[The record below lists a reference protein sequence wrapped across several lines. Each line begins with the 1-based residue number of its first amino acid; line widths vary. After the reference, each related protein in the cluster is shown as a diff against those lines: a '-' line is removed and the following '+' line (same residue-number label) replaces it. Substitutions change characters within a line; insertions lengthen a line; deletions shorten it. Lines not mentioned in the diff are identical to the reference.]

1 LRMQGIDGAA
11 PDGKVYTVTELT
23 SFLKGLVEGQFP
35 SIWIVG
41 EVSNCTAHSSGHTYF
56 TLKDEGAQIR
66 CVLFSGAARRVTAR
80 PEDGMKMYALGRLTV
95 YERQGQYE
103 LIVSNLLPV
112 GRGEL
117 YAAFARLKEKL
128 AKEGLFDEARKKKLP
143 RFPSRIAVVTSPTGA
158 AVRDVIRV
166 AGRIHAGVEIV
177 VYPVR
182 VQGEGAKEEIAD
194 AIGFLN
200 TQTGFDV
207 IILARGGGS
216 IEDLWAFNEE
226 MVARA
231 VAASEIPVVSAVG
244 HEIDFTIADF
254 AADARVPTPSAAP
267 TLVLADYVDAASR
280 LEGLVNRAGTAV
292 AGRIDRSVA
301 FIESLKTHYGMRAMR
316 DRVTAGMRDL
326 DETVSGAR
334 KIVDGIIRSGQ
345 SRLAGL
351 SGKLDALSPLSTLE
365 RGYSIVFLEDTGA
378 VVKGAEQVD
387 VGKRLRIRFFRGS
400 ALSRVESTE
409 EAE

>member
-1 LRMQGIDGAA
+1 MQGIYATV
-11 PDGKVYTVTELT
+11 PDEKVYTVTELT
-23 SFLKGLVEGQFP
+23 SFLKDLVEKQFP
-35 SIWIVG
+35 SVWLVG

-66 CVLFSGAARRVTAR
+66 CVLFSGAARRVSVR
-80 PEDGMKMYALGRLTV
+80 PEEGLKMYALGRLTV

-128 AKEGLFDEARKKKLP
+128 AKEGLFDEALKQDLP
-143 RFPSRIAVVTSPTGA
+143 RYPSRIAVVTSPTGA

-166 AGRIHAGVEIV
+166 ATRIHAGVEIV

-182 VQGEGAKEEIAD
+182 VQGDGAKEEIAE

-200 TQTGFDV
+200 AEGGFDV

-226 MVARA
+226 VVARA
-231 VAASEIPVVSAVG
+231 IAASEIPVVSAVG

-267 TLVLADYVDAASR
+267 TLVLADYVDAAAR
-280 LEGLVNRAGTAV
+280 LDGLVRRAGTSL
-292 AGRIDRSVA
+292 AGRVEKNRT
-301 FIESLKTHYGMRAMR
+301 FIESLSTHYGMRAMR

-326 DETVSGAR
+326 DEALGGAR
-334 KIVDGIIRSGQ
+334 KTVEARVESGRA
-345 SRLAGL
+345 RLTGL
-351 SGKLDALSPLSTLE
+351 MGKVEALSPLSTLE
-365 RGYSIVFLEDTGA
+365 RGYSIVFLADTGE
-378 VVKGAEQVD
+378 VVKGAGQVD
-387 VGKRLRIRFFRGS
+387 VGGRLRIRFFRGS
-400 ALSRVESTE
+400 AVSRVESTE